1 MRVDVVFD
9 SDGHYAIE
17 YKGGTIAPG
26 PGPLPAPPVL
36 FLGSLGA
43 CAGIFAVDY
52 LRTRGLPFTGLK
64 VTAEADHA
72 EGPRRLADIQ
82 VGVSLP
88 AAVEERHLAALRRAV
103 DLCTLKN
110 TLTHPPAITTEVTP
124 PAGAGTTA
132 EPA

>member
-1 MRVDVVFD
+1 MRVEVVFD

-52 LRTRGLPFTGLK
+52 LRARGLPFSGLK
-64 VTAEADHA
+64 VTAEAGHA
-72 EGPRRLADIQ
+72 EEPRRLADIH
-82 VGVSLP
+82 VRVILP
-88 AAVEERHLAALRRAV
+88 TAVEERHMPPLRRAV

-110 TLTHPPAITTEVTP
+110 TLTNPPAITTELTP
-124 PAGAGTTA
+124 AVGSGTTA